1 MVEFNKVLSKG
12 RIKLISLKDENDN
25 VMEGISGV
33 CSDGKKYTSVGMLP
47 SGAYESEKI
56 MEVENKLGST
66 VQNWESEKSEKRLA
80 NSDICGCGKK
90 LVIGRDKV
98 ALFEH
103 ISASGKYN
111 FNGCRIPIPNSK
123 LNIQKWREKLLR
135 YEDSIVCDLLEFGFP
150 LDINK
155 STKLSFNERRNHK
168 GAREFPEFIDK
179 YLEREC
185 DAMRIVG
192 PFSENP
198 LSVPLVVSP
207 MNTVPK
213 SSADERRVI
222 VDLSWPL
229 GASVNEGISKEKYLG
244 EIIDLHY
251 ASVEQVCEMVLSVGP
266 GAVIYK
272 RDLRHAYRQI
282 PVDPADYCY
291 LGYFWK
297 DLLYFDTVLA
307 MGQRNAAMACTRTT
321 KSIMFM
327 HGEAGYLGTNYLDD
341 LIGVANYS
349 VGTEAYEHLGELLEE
364 LGLLENLAKA
374 CPPSTVQLVL
384 GVEID
389 TVNGT
394 ISVPVERMVE
404 IVALVGE
411 WQVKKLAKKVDLQS
425 LIGKLQFVTKCVR
438 QSRVFMNRLL
448 EALRSMSGDK
458 KFIKL
463 NDSFKKDL
471 KWWSMFIEEFNG
483 VSFIPPLLWTEPD
496 LTLST
501 DSCLTGCGGVS
512 ANEYFHVLFPKF
524 ILDQKLPIHALE
536 MLAVLIG
543 VRIWGQYCTG
553 LRVQIYCD
561 NDACVQVINSSKTKD
576 AFLGSCLRE
585 LWLEVSKFGFELRA
599 VHLAGEENRVA
610 DWLSRWNIHPKY
622 QRFFH
627 EFIGTDEYTEVYI
640 SPDLLELS
648 GDL

>member
-1 MVEFNKVLSKG
+1 MSGKMFSSEAKKSEKVKELENKLVSDFGYQLSEKSEI
-12 RIKLISLKDENDN
+12 RLEN
-25 VMEGISGV
+25 SGV
-33 CSDGKKYTSVGMLP
+33 CS
-47 SGAYESEKI
+47 
-56 MEVENKLGST
+56 
-66 VQNWESEKSEKRLA
+66 
-80 NSDICGCGKK
+80 CGKK
-90 LVIGRDKV
+90 LVNGGDKV
-98 ALFEH
+98 VLFEH
-103 ISASGKYN
+103 IYASGQYN
-111 FNGCRIPIPNSK
+111 FKGCRIPIPNSK
-123 LNIQKWREKLLR
+123 LNIRKWREKLLH
-135 YEDSIVCDLLEFGFP
+135 YEDNIVCDLLEYGFP
-150 LDINK
+150 LDRDK
-155 STKLSFNERRNHK
+155 SSKLSFNERRNHK
-168 GAREFPEFIDK
+168 GAREFPDFIDK

-185 DAMRIVG
+185 EAKRIAG
-192 PFSENP
+192 PFSNDP

-213 SSADERRVI
+213 STLNERRVI

-229 GASVNEGISKEKYLG
+229 GASVNDGISKDTYLG

-251 ASVEQVCEMVLSVGP
+251 ASVEEVCQMVLSIGQ

-282 PVDPADYCY
+282 PVDPGDYRY
-291 LGYFWK
+291 LGYVWK

-307 MGQRNAAMACTRTT
+307 MGQRNAALACTRTT

-327 HGEAGYLGTNYLDD
+327 HGEAGYFGTSYLDD

-349 VGTEAYEHLGELLEE
+349 VGSEAYEHLGELLVE

-394 ISVPVERMVE
+394 ISVPAERMVE
-404 IVALVGE
+404 IVALVSE
-411 WQVKKLAKKVDLQS
+411 WQSKKITKKVDLQS

-448 EALRSMSGDK
+448 ETLRSMAGDK

-463 NDSFKKDL
+463 SDSFKKDL
-471 KWWSMFIEEFNG
+471 KWWSRFIKEFNG
-483 VSFIPPLLWTEPD
+483 VSFIPPILWTEPD

-512 ANEYFHVLFPKF
+512 AKEFFHVTFPKS
-524 ILDQKLPIHALE
+524 ILDQDLPIHALE

-561 NDACVQVINSSKTKD
+561 NEACVKVINSSKTKD
-576 AFLGSCLRE
+576 AFLASCLRE
-585 LWLEVSKFGFELRA
+585 LWLEVSKYGFELRA
-599 VHLAGEENRVA
+599 IHLAGEENRVA
-610 DWLSRWNIHPKY
+610 DWLSRWDVHAKY
-622 QRFFH
+622 QRFFND
-627 EFIGTDEYTEVYI
+627 FVGADEYTEV
-640 SPDLLELS
+640 
-648 GDL
+648 